1 MIRPACLALA
11 ALALVPIVAQ
21 AQTRPDYDR
30 LKNAWGACV
39 RQSFA
44 VQRQQMPDGALA
56 VESAFA
62 ACTTEEEAIYAAA
75 PLPAETERQGRIYLR
90 GLLKADLLRQR

>member
-1 MIRPACLALA
+1 MIRPACLTLA
-11 ALALVPIVAQ
+11 VLMLAPAAQ

-30 LKNAWGACV
+30 LKHAWGACV

-56 VESAFA
+56 VENAFT
-62 ACTTEEEAIYAAA
+62 ACTTEEEAIYAAGPLA
-75 PLPAETERQGRIYLR
+75 PDVERRGRIYLR
-90 GLLKADLLRQR
+90 GLLKGDLLRAR